1 MAQREPA
8 SRLILG
14 PSEGLLNIQ
23 TSGEF
28 QPYGFIANRLAGI
41 SARLTIS
48 FRKSNSAAYGPQ
60 DPRPD
65 RRGCPGQRPQHPKEW
80 CNMALYAR
88 GQPAATNGCR
98 PAPAAPRWC

>member
-28 QPYGFIANRLAGI
+28 QPYGFIVNRLAGI
-41 SARLTIS
+41 S
-48 FRKSNSAAYGPQ
+48 PV
-60 DPRPD
+60 
-65 RRGCPGQRPQHPKEW
+65 
-80 CNMALYAR
+80 
-88 GQPAATNGCR
+88 
-98 PAPAAPRWC
+98 